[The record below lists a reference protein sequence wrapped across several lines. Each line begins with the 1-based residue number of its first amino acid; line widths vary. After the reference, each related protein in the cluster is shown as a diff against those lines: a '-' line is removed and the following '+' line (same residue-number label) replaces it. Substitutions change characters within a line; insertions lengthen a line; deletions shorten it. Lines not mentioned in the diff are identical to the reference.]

1 MMGQKVFIA
10 ILMLTILRCKEFYM
24 YGEKNTM
31 RTIALPSDQNIQKV
45 QTKQLHDIMYMKYL
59 YGSNSQDSKL
69 VKYKLVDG
77 KW

>member
-1 MMGQKVFIA
+1 MGQKVFIA

-45 QTKQLHDIMYMKYL
+45 QTK
-59 YGSNSQDSKL
+59 
-69 VKYKLVDG
+69 
-77 KW
+77 